1 MWIQNLADHSAA
13 AASVA
18 TVAPIWSLA
27 QELHF
32 LPLFC
37 RVAKKERERER
48 TRLTGQ
54 LCTCGSLSPLLGA
67 SNRAAPGP
75 ASGMRKHISGTF
87 PSTYLL
93 FTSFLVATIFFSRK
107 KTVCLRLS
115 VANLGICLILYY
127 ICEQMAVVFKRF
139 HSNYFFHFKVIVTIS
154 TTKLASWILI
164 GMIL

>member
-1 MWIQNLADHSAA
+1 ML
-13 AASVA
+13 
-18 TVAPIWSLA
+18 SL
-27 QELHF
+27 QQLGFLLWHRFNPWLGKLHMSWEWQ
-32 LPLFC
+32 
-37 RVAKKERERER
+37 KKRERER

-154 TTKLASWILI
+154 TTKLAS
-164 GMIL
+164 

>member
-75 ASGMRKHISGTF
+75 ASGVRKHISGTF

-93 FTSFLVATIFFSRK
+93 FTSFLVATIFFPER
-107 KTVCLRLS
+107 RLS
-115 VANLGICLILYY
+115 VLDCLLQTLESASFYTTFANKWLLSSRDFIPI
-127 ICEQMAVVFKRF
+127 IF
-139 HSNYFFHFKVIVTIS
+139 SIS
-154 TTKLASWILI
+154 KLLSPSAPQNWL
-164 GMIL
+164 LEY

>member
-37 RVAKKERERER
+37 RVAKKERERENQADWPALHLWLPLSSPR
-48 TRLTGQ
+48 SQQQSSTRA
-54 LCTCGSLSPLLGA
+54 SLWDEKAHFRNLPQHLPTFYFILS
-67 SNRAAPGP
+67 SN
-75 ASGMRKHISGTF
+75 
-87 PSTYLL
+87 Y
-93 FTSFLVATIFFSRK
+93 FFSRK